1 MTFSIHRLGVD
12 RLDDFLALAV
22 DRAWT
27 PEREK
32 CRLLYEI
39 GEVHGIDAPDGDGL
53 AATVALV
60 RFGTRVTAISMMLVA
75 NRYERQGLGGRLM
88 RHALDVAGTD
98 TATLTATPFGRPLYE
113 RLGFRAT
120 GTCQVY
126 AGDPVGVAASGRT
139 ERVTD
144 IAAVTKLDEEVYG
157 APRTELFARLPGFSE
172 SFRVTEGGFGGA
184 WHNGHVTILGP
195 LVAGSDADARDLLDD
210 LAADVT
216 GPIRVEA
223 FLPAAERWARD
234 HGLSPAFSTTLMEH
248 GRPMTTDLSRTYAP
262 VMQALA

>member
-1 MTFSIHRLGVD
+1 MTFSIHRLGVE

-22 DRAWT
+22 DRQWA

-75 NRYERQGLGGRLM
+75 RRYERQGIGGRLM
-88 RHALDVAGTD
+88 RHALDLAGTE
-98 TATLTATPFGRPLYE
+98 TTTLSATTYGRPLYE

-120 GTCQVY
+120 GVCDVY
-126 AGDPVGVAASGRT
+126 TGAFTGTASGRT
-139 ERVTD
+139 EKLTD
-144 IAAVTKLDEEVYG
+144 LAAVTKLDEEVFG
-157 APRTELFARLPGFSE
+157 APRTELFARLPDFCE
-172 SFRVTEGGFGGA
+172 SFRVTDGGFGGA
-184 WHNGHVTILGP
+184 WHNGHVTVLGP
-195 LVAGSDADARDLLDD
+195 VVAGSAADAEDLLSD

-216 GPIRVEA
+216 GPIRVESV
-223 FLPAAERWARD
+223 LPAAARWARD
-234 HGLSPAFSTTLMEH
+234 HGLTPAFSTTLMEY
-248 GRPMTTDLSRTYAP
+248 GKPMTTDISRVYTP
-262 VMQALA
+262 VMQALT

>member
-1 MTFSIHRLGVD
+1 MTLSIHRLGAD

-22 DRAWT
+22 DRSWS

-32 CRLLYEI
+32 CRLLYDI
-39 GEVHGIDAPDGDGL
+39 GEVHGIEAPDGNGL

-75 NRYERQGLGGRLM
+75 GRYERQGLGTRLM
-88 RHALDVAGTD
+88 RHALDVAGTE
-98 TATLTATPFGRPLYE
+98 TAALTATPYGRPLYE
-113 RLGFRAT
+113 RLGFRPT
-120 GTCQVY
+120 GTCDVY

-139 ERVTD
+139 EKLSD
-144 IAAVTKLDEEVYG
+144 LAAVTKLDEEVYG
-157 APRTELFARLPGFSE
+157 APRSALFARLPEFSE

-184 WHNGHVTILGP
+184 WHNGHVTVLGP
-195 LVAGSDADARDLLDD
+195 IVAASDADARDLLSD

-223 FLPAAERWARD
+223 FLPAAAQWARD
-234 HGLSPAFSTTLMEH
+234 HGLPLSFSTTLMEY
-248 GRPMTTDLSRTYAP
+248 GKPMTTDLSRTYAP

>member
-12 RLDDFLALAV
+12 RLDDFLDLAV
-22 DRAWT
+22 QRDWA

-39 GEVHGIDAPDGDGL
+39 GEVHGVDAPDGDGL

-75 NRYERQGLGGRLM
+75 RRYERQGLGGQLM

-98 TATLTATPFGRPLYE
+98 TATLTATAYGRPLYE

-120 GTCQVY
+120 GVCDVY
-126 AGDPVGVAASGRT
+126 TGTFTGRASGRT
-139 ERVTD
+139 GELTD
-144 IAAVTKLDEEVYG
+144 LAAVVKLDEEVYG
-157 APRTELFARLPGFSE
+157 APRAELFARLPGFCE
-172 SFRVTEGGFGGA
+172 SFRVTDGGFGA
-184 WHNGHVTILGP
+184 SWHNGHMTILGP
-195 LVAGSDADARDLLDD
+195 VVAASAADADDLLSD
-210 LAADVT
+210 LAAEAT

-223 FLPAAERWARD
+223 FLPAAARWARD
-234 HGLSPAFSTTLMEH
+234 HGLTPAFSTTIMEY
-248 GRPMTTDLSRTYAP
+248 GTPMTTDVSRVYTP

>member
-22 DRAWT
+22 DREWT

-32 CRLLYEI
+32 CRLLYEV

-60 RFGTRVTAISMMLVA
+60 RFGTRATAVSMMLVA
-75 NRYERQGLGGRLM
+75 RRYERRGLGGRLM

-98 TATLTATPFGRPLYE
+98 TVTLTATAYGRPLYE

-120 GTCQVY
+120 GVCDVY
-126 AGDPVGVAASGRT
+126 TGTFSGAASGRT
-139 ERVTD
+139 GKLTD
-144 IAAVTKLDEEVYG
+144 LAAVTKLDEEVYG
-157 APRTELFARLPGFSE
+157 APRPELFARLPGFCE
-172 SFRVTEGGFGGA
+172 SFRETEGGFGGV
-184 WHNGHVTILGP
+184 WHNGHVNVIGP
-195 LVAGSDADARDLLDD
+195 VVASSAADAEDLLAD

-216 GPIRVEA
+216 GPIRVESL
-223 FLPAAERWARD
+223 LPAAARWARGQ
-234 HGLSPAFSTTLMEH
+234 GLTPAFSTTLMEY
-248 GRPMTTDLSRTYAP
+248 GTPMDTDVSRLYTP
-262 VMQALA
+262 VMQAIA